1 MKRRKIEDAFDLF
14 EREMRRQIRLM
25 KRLMEGAYKNINEG
39 FGFEYEE
46 PLMDLI
52 DEGDKY
58 AIELDLP
65 GVDKKDIDISVVD
78 HSLKITAKRKVENKE
93 KGEDYIRAERISS
106 GYQRIISLPEDVDMD
121 NIKAKYE
128 NGVLRIEI
136 GKKPGS
142 TGKKIN
148 IE

>member
-1 MKRRKIEDAFDLF
+1 MKKRKIEDIFDLF
-14 EREMRRQIRLM
+14 EKEWRRQM
-25 KRLMEGAYKNINEG
+25 KLIKKLMEGAYKNINEYT
-39 FGFEYEE
+39 GFEYEE

-58 AIELDLP
+58 VIELDLP
-65 GVDKKDIDISVVD
+65 GVDKKDIDISVID
-78 HSLKITAKRKVENKE
+78 HSLRIIAKRKIESKE
-93 KGEDYIRAERISS
+93 KAEGYIKAERIFS
-106 GYQRIISLPEDVDMD
+106 GYQRIITLPEDADTD

-142 TGKKIN
+142 QGKKVN

>member
-1 MKRRKIEDAFDLF
+1 MRRRKIEDIFDLF
-14 EREMRRQIRLM
+14 EREMKRQIKLM
-25 KRLMEGAYKNINEG
+25 KKLMEGAYRSINRE

-58 AIELDLP
+58 VIELDLP
-65 GVDKKDIDISVVD
+65 GVDKKDIDVSVID
-78 HSLKITAKRKVENKE
+78 HSLRIIAKRKFESKE
-93 KGEDYIRAERISS
+93 KGEGYIRAERIFS
-106 GYQRIISLPEDVDMD
+106 GYQRIISLPEDADTE

-136 GKKPGS
+136 KKRPGS
-142 TGKKIN
+142 SGKKIN